1 LTDRVETLTLG
12 HLMQRAREHGSGLFF
27 FAILGARVFAR

>member
-1 LTDRVETLTLG
+1 VATLTLD
-12 HLMQRAREHGSGLFF
+12 HSMQRAREHGRDLFF